1 MTTARRSESLFLA
14 LRQAYRLGGREYR
27 ERIRE
32 HGLTA
37 RQAAALLA
45 IRRHPGEG
53 VRSLADSIDAD
64 LATCSTIVAKLEAR
78 GLLERR
84 DDPDDRRRTRL
95 YLTSDAEEIARAV
108 ARARRAADAH
118 IEAAIGPDAEAL
130 RGLLAQ
136 LTARLRSEPAEV
148 TR

>member
-1 MTTARRSESLFLA
+1 MKTSRRSDSLFLA

-37 RQAAALLA
+37 RQATALLA

-53 VRSLADSIDAD
+53 IRSLADRIDAD

-95 YLTSDAEEIARAV
+95 YLTADAEEIARAV
-108 ARARRAADAH
+108 ARARRAADAY
-118 IEAAIGPDAEAL
+118 IEAAIGADADAL
-130 RGLLAQ
+130 RLLLAQ
-136 LTARLRSEPAEV
+136 LIGRLSSEPIAV
-148 TR
+148 AR